1 MELTVTTGD
10 WIVYRLL
17 KEHST
22 IRSSNT
28 NIRGMLTH
36 WKSELRCFKNN
47 LQNISAR
54 SEMFLVEG
62 KVRPPRPVNQH
73 RQIPKSKTSCCHR
86 CYTPHVCP
94 PYACSQNFARRSI
107 WVVNIWL
114 HINWIFS
121 VQVEPP
127 EKITTLPLRS
137 RLSEQ
142 RLDISHEAPQ
152 HLLHVE
158 RTGRMTNTC
167 VFTLN

>member
-127 EKITTLPLRS
+127 EKNYYITIKKSSFRAKTRY
-137 RLSEQ
+137 LSWGTAASASCGED
-142 RLDISHEAPQ
+142 RKND
-152 HLLHVE
+152 
-158 RTGRMTNTC
+158 
-167 VFTLN
+167 